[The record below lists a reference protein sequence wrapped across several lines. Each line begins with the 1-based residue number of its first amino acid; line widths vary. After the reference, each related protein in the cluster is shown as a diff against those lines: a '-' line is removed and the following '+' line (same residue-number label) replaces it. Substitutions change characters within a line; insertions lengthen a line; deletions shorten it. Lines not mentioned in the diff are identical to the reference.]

1 MLTKIE
7 ELEIRVGELVKENH
21 ELREAGTRLAK
32 ENTDKYFALKKHAEC
47 NYKLMKE
54 IEELKKE
61 IKELKNDKEVH
72 ISKGGKKLSE
82 ISFGGDLIFKKVKGL
97 EPNKW
102 YHTTDFTEEELKELL
117 PIGTNVLVEKEVMYS
132 NIEKEPP
139 VKSTAGKVLEITK
152 GFYNESPLINI
163 GSPFNKEWFKII

>member
-21 ELREAGTRLAK
+21 ELREAGEKLAK
-32 ENTDKYFALKKHAEC
+32 ENIEKYFALKKHAEC

-54 IEELKKE
+54 IEELKSE
-61 IKELKNDKEVH
+61 LKELKV
-72 ISKGGKKLSE
+72 KK
-82 ISFGGDLIFKKVKGL
+82 KKL

-117 PIGTNVLVEKEVMYS
+117 PIGTNVLVEKEVMYN
-132 NIEKEPP
+132 NIDKEPP
-139 VKSTAGKVLEITK
+139 VKSTAGKVLEITE

-163 GSPFNKEWFKII
+163 GSMFNKEWFKII